1 MLDSN
6 DTNKKSIQDAK
17 LERSKSRSRSKKT
30 SHSNSR
36 NLFTEKSDDSSICR

>member
-6 DTNKKSIQDAK
+6 DTNKKSIQEAK
-17 LERSKSRSRSKKT
+17 LERSKSRSKKT